1 MKPSKSFQAI
11 REGRDVAEL
20 EKKHEKEQEV
30 LEAMFDAEVAE
41 QNAEIGKKLNEEY
54 KDGVRQMHRD
64 LLQQVRRQYHFRSL
78 IFKWKI
84 IGRVSKQIP
93 TFAGLIQS
101 LGLVFSL
108 ISLTC
113 ARQLFVFRRRSM
125 PFFVLCLWEKWCVLF
140 V

>member
-41 QNAEIGKKLNEEY
+41 QNAEIGKKLNEDY

-78 IFKWKI
+78 IFK
-84 IGRVSKQIP
+84 
-93 TFAGLIQS
+93 
-101 LGLVFSL
+101 
-108 ISLTC
+108 
-113 ARQLFVFRRRSM
+113 
-125 PFFVLCLWEKWCVLF
+125 
-140 V
+140 